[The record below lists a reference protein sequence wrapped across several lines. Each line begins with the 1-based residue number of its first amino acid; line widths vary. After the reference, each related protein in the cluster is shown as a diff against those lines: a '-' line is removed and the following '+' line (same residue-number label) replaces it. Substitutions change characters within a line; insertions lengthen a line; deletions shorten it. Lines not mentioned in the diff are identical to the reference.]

1 MDKKSKILI
10 LSPHADD
17 LELSMGGTV
26 KYLTDLGCNILSV
39 VFSPCFASNTGGLYQ
54 YLHEAYKILGITES
68 KLLRYEVRKFTYSRQ
83 EILEDLAKIR
93 QEFNPDIVYL
103 PSSKDLHQDHEVI
116 HKEGLRAFEN
126 RTVLGYSLKSEGNF
140 YIPLDITHIEAK
152 IKASN
157 CYIGQSYKH
166 YFGEDYL
173 KAQAMING
181 SKCNA
186 KFAESFEI
194 IKMIL

>member
-1 MDKKSKILI
+1 MDKEKKILI

-26 KYLTDLGCNILSV
+26 KKLTLKGCEILSV
-39 VFSPCFASNTGGLYQ
+39 VFSPCYASNPKGLYQ
-54 YLHEAYKILGITES
+54 YIPESYKILGICDY
-68 KLLRYEVRKFTYSRQ
+68 KLLQYEVRKFTYFRQ
-83 EILEDLAKIR
+83 EILEDLANIR
-93 QEFNPDIVYL
+93 KLFNPDIIFL

-116 HKEGLRAFEN
+116 HKEGIRAFEN
-126 RTVLGYSLKSEGNF
+126 RTIFGYSVKNDGNLF
-140 YIPLDITHIEAK
+140 IPIDDLGLESK

-157 CYIGQSYKH
+157 CYLSQSYKH

-173 KAQAMING
+173 RSQALING
-181 SKCNA
+181 SSCNS
-186 KFAESFEI
+186 KYAESFEI